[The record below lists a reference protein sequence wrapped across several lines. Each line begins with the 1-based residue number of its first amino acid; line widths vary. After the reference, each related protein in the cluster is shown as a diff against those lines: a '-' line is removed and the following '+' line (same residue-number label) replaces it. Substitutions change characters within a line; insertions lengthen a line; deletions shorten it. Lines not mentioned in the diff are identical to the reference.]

1 MALSRTTS
9 RLFSKAP
16 TYTRPSQN
24 PAVGAASGYGDAA
37 QYRAGQTL
45 RQFGQMPAMQQVPPV
60 PAPATQ
66 FVGPQNPMQPPVN
79 MSGLQGAPMVQGMGV
94 AGLMPGFGGMASQAN
109 PIQPMSQALPG
120 QGEAVRRL
128 NAINDTPSP
137 MNSLQASA
145 ISQGNPMSSAIAG
158 MSNGYYSP
166 PSSVNQGR
174 QYGLTLPMD
183 LAGQQ
188 NRIANQN
195 PMYAGMQSRFGA
207 GSVMGQ
213 QAAMIAQNEGAGN
226 IRIPGSYGEM
236 PTYIQKGES
245 PEVRYRSNANGDQ
258 VSFNSN
264 KDPVLTRQLAAL
276 RNYTPDAQRGQ
287 NRKAAREATKARLAD
302 SRFKMQVSK
311 GLNPNSAKA
320 KAMFP
325 DQVAKM
331 QGSSPNNPMAPA
343 GPPGS
348 IEDQMQGAGMV
359 AQDLASN
366 PHLVS
371 IGATPDSSLQDVN
384 AGMTAHLESGGTF
397 TDESLKAFQQHA
409 VARGKTKTKDNDPF
423 IFNPSFGETQSAVA
437 EGPLWQQLAE
447 MPDTPEARAQWFQ
460 MYKDLKEQ
468 TKKRAADS
476 LYRNPPRAGA

>member
-24 PAVGAASGYGDAA
+24 PAVGAASGYGGGLD
-37 QYRAGQTL
+37 QMRS
-45 RQFGQMPAMQQVPPV
+45 QFGQAPNQMQVPVSPISS
-60 PAPATQ
+60 PMAPQGTL
-66 FVGPQNPMQPPVN
+66 PQ
-79 MSGLQGAPMVQGMGV
+79 GGMGMRL
-94 AGLMPGFGGMASQAN
+94 AGLMQGFGGMAAAGMTAGMARSREGTRMLQN
-109 PIQPMSQALPG
+109 PITG
-120 QGEAVRRL
+120 
-128 NAINDTPSP
+128 TPQIQ
-137 MNSLQASA
+137 NSLQASA
-145 ISQGNPMSSAIAG
+145 VSQGNPMNQSIAA

-174 QYGLTLPMD
+174 EYGLTLPMD

-213 QAAMIAQNEGAGN
+213 QAATIAQNEGAGN

-236 PTYIQKGES
+236 PTYVQKGES
-245 PEVRYRSNANGDQ
+245 PEVRFRSNANGDQ

-264 KDPVLTRQLAAL
+264 NDPVLKRQQAAL
-276 RNYTPDAQRGQ
+276 RNFTPNAERGA

-325 DQVAKM
+325 EQVAKM
-331 QGSSPNNPMAPA
+331 QGSSPNNPMTPA

-423 IFNPSFGETQSAVA
+423 SFNPSFGETQSAVA